1 MSGLLV
7 TNLWS
12 FAGDADRVD
21 VNLFLLRP
29 FLNYNGWNGWFLTS
43 TPLIKANWKATNRNK
58 WTVPI
63 GGGVGKVALR
73 IEKQALNFRLQ
84 AFYFVEKADLA
95 PDWTL
100 NFEFQILFP
109 QYDIEPSSDTD
120 STE

>member
-1 MSGLLV
+1 MTGLLI

-12 FAGDADRVD
+12 FAGDADRAD
-21 VNLFLLRP
+21 LNFLVLRP
-29 FLNYNGWNGWFLTS
+29 FVNYNVWNGWYLTT
-43 TPLIKANWKATNRNK
+43 TPLITANWNATERNK
-58 WTVPI
+58 WSVPI

-73 IEKQALNFRLQ
+73 VGKQPLNFRLQ

-109 QYDIEPSSDTD
+109 QYDIEPSSETD
-120 STE
+120 STD